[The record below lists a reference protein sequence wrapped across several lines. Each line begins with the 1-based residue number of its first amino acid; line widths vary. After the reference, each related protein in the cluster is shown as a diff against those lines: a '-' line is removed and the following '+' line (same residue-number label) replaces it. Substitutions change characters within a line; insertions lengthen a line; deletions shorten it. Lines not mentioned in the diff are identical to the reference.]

1 MPTASSSSAA
11 TATSTA
17 VADAPPPPTTT
28 PTATPTTSFVKLNLI
43 YYCLLIYHYVDRANH
58 AFLWRNW
65 SLLDHFVLNL
75 FDIAR
80 YCESTVQ
87 NRARDI
93 ARACSVDPQY
103 RTSTCDIACTRY
115 CGSTVQY
122 CLHVLLVRLIG
133 NTKTTIP
140 QYPSNS
146 LMTQLTTNMS
156 QISGLT
162 FDSSSEDDNDAIVLE
177 PPTAAAAAV
186 ANLPPSIAH

>member
-1 MPTASSSSAA
+1 MHFYGETG
-11 TATSTA
+11 
-17 VADAPPPPTTT
+17 
-28 PTATPTTSFVKLNLI
+28 
-43 YYCLLIYHYVDRANH
+43 
-58 AFLWRNW
+58 W

-80 YCESTVQ
+80 YCGSY
-87 NRARDI
+87 RARDI
-93 ARACSVDPQY
+93 ARACLVDSQY
-103 RTSTCDIACTRY
+103 LTSTCDIACTRY

-122 CLHVLLVRLIG
+122 CLHVLLVQLIG

-146 LMTQLTTNMS
+146 LMTQLTANMS

-162 FDSSSEDDNDAIVLE
+162 FDSSSEDDNDAILLE
-177 PPTAAAAAV
+177 PPKAAAAAV